1 MWALFKLFIAFVGA
15 TVFHW
20 AFATAFANIG
30 IQVSVM
36 LVFVV
41 AACTLLKL
49 AYGYPLAFLCGLFLD
64 FFGTK
69 LFGNNAFTF
78 CLLALFVYMLSERF
92 DFESIFPQMVTVFG
106 LSVFAVLF
114 NALLL
119 SLFTSSAVW
128 QGFWSLLA
136 GSVVNAL
143 MAPAVFFVLRIMLSK
158 GFSSKEA

>member
-1 MWALFKLFIAFVGA
+1 MWGFIKLFIAFVGA

-41 AACTLLKL
+41 VCCTLLKP
-49 AYGYPLAFLCGLFLD
+49 AYGYPMAFLCGLFLD

-78 CLLALFVYMLSERF
+78 CLLATFVYMLSERF
-92 DFESIFPQMVTVFG
+92 DFESILPQMVSVFC
-106 LSVFAVLF
+106 LSVFAILF

-119 SLFTSSAVW
+119 MLFSASAVW

-136 GSVVNAL
+136 GSVINAV
-143 MAPAVFFVLRIMLSK
+143 MAPVVFFILRLLLSK
-158 GFSSKEA
+158 GFVSKEA

>member
-1 MWALFKLFIAFVGA
+1 MWGFFKLFIAFVGA

-41 AACTLLKL
+41 ACCTLLKP
-49 AYGYPLAFLCGLFLD
+49 AYGYPMAFLCGLFLD

-78 CLLALFVYMLSERF
+78 CLLATFVYMLSERF
-92 DFESIFPQMVTVFG
+92 DFESILPQMVSVFC
-106 LSVFAVLF
+106 LSVFAILF

-119 SLFTSSAVW
+119 MLFSASAFW
-128 QGFWSLLA
+128 QGFWSLFA
-136 GSVVNAL
+136 GSVINAL
-143 MAPAVFFVLRIMLSK
+143 MAPLVFFVLRMLLSK
-158 GFSSKEA
+158 GFVSKEA

>member
-1 MWALFKLFIAFVGA
+1 MWSLVKLFIAFIGA

-41 AACTLLKL
+41 AVCTLLKP
-49 AYGYPLAFLCGLFLD
+49 AYGYPVAFLCGLFLD

-78 CLLALFVYMLSERF
+78 CMVALLVYLISERF
-92 DFESIFPQMVTVFG
+92 DFESILPQMVTVFC
-106 LSVFAVLF
+106 LSVFAVVF

-119 SLFTSSAVW
+119 RIFTSSAMW
-128 QGFWSLLA
+128 QGVWSLLA
-136 GSVVNAL
+136 GSMINAL
-143 MAPAVFFVLRIMLSK
+143 MAPVLFIVLRLMLSK
-158 GFSSKEA
+158 GFISKEA